1 MPKTT
6 KIAISMLETLLQD
19 IEKERLACGQTRSEF
34 VRRAVQAFLRRQR
47 EREWD
52 EQYVRGYLEYPET
65 PEEVEGFYLAGLAAL
80 AENPWDDSEYIVNL
94 DTINTVAKDRLERM
108 ITSLGA
114 DKLQAIEAA
123 ILYALGLET

>member
-6 KIAISMLETLLQD
+6 KIAISLPETLLQD

-34 VRRAVQAFLRRQR
+34 VRRAVQAFLRREK
-47 EREWD
+47 ERELD

-80 AENPWDDSEYIVNL
+80 AQNPWDDSE
-94 DTINTVAKDRLERM
+94 
-108 ITSLGA
+108 
-114 DKLQAIEAA
+114 
-123 ILYALGLET
+123 

>member
-6 KIAISMLETLLQD
+6 KIAISMPETLLQD

-34 VRRAVQAFLRRQR
+34 VRRAVQAFPRRQR

-52 EQYVRGYLEYPET
+52 EQYVGGYLEYPET

-80 AENPWDDSEYIVNL
+80 AENPWDDSE
-94 DTINTVAKDRLERM
+94 
-108 ITSLGA
+108 
-114 DKLQAIEAA
+114 
-123 ILYALGLET
+123 